1 MKACE
6 TPSRCRWSCRHW
18 VLQELAG
25 FRRRLPGQKAVPAA
39 LALGRAHHCLSSHV
53 TSTHHMN
60 RMASHLTLNKGLYC
74 PEKQSVCLSRHNER
88 ALAYGR
94 APVKEH
100 KTKDD
105 FSQLN
110 ICHSLC
116 AATFLKLNVIS
127 PFQVFPVTSVALQCE
142 TNILCS

>member
-1 MKACE
+1 MEACE
-6 TPSRCRWSCRHW
+6 TPSRCCWSCRHW

-25 FRRRLPGQKAVPAA
+25 FRPRLPGQEAAPAA

-53 TSTHHMN
+53 TSSRHMN
-60 RMASHLTLNKGLYC
+60 RMASHLTLNKGLHC
-74 PEKQSVCLSRHNER
+74 PEKQSVCLSRHKER
-88 ALAYGR
+88 ALAYGW

-110 ICHSLC
+110 ACHSLC
-116 AATFLKLNVIS
+116 AAIS
-127 PFQVFPVTSVALQCE
+127 KTGCCYLALPSLPCNLSSS
-142 TNILCS
+142 TM